1 MQDAK
6 KTSNQFL
13 RSIPVFLVLPLI
25 VIFDTLIYFITK
37 PSCLSCNTLP
47 NFLQTASLSTHLLT
61 TIGYKFI
68 NKS

>member
-13 RSIPVFLVLPLI
+13 RSIPVFLVLPL
-25 VIFDTLIYFITK
+25 VVVFDSLVYFITK

-47 NFLQTASLSTHLLT
+47 NFLQTASLSMYLLT
-61 TIGYKFI
+61 TLGYKFL
-68 NKS
+68 KKT